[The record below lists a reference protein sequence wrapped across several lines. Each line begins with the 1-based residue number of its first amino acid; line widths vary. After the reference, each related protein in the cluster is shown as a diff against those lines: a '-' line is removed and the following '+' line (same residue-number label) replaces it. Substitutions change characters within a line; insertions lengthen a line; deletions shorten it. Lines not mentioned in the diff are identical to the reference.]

1 MLSLHWFR
9 YILGYIDILNIF
21 WYFEYFLHFLVIFF
35 EIESRNTRAFL
46 SNTFINKARLKLA
59 KNQAKAKQQPE
70 AKLLLLEN
78 YSLSSSMLSFK
89 NNRSSKKCATN
100 KYVCLNEVIWLMAMN
115 MRLKMKNRSHRY
127 DINRL
132 RPRHGHKF
140 TKYEMCLSKMMV
152 ICIKQHLSNIWSS
165 ILERDKQHWGWV
177 EKSVT
182 YKKVCNQ

>member
-1 MLSLHWFR
+1 MHQFYQLACKLS
-9 YILGYIDILNIF
+9 D
-21 WYFEYFLHFLVIFF
+21 FLHFLVIFF

-100 KYVCLNEVIWLMAMN
+100 KYVCLNEVI
-115 MRLKMKNRSHRY
+115 
-127 DINRL
+127 
-132 RPRHGHKF
+132 
-140 TKYEMCLSKMMV
+140 
-152 ICIKQHLSNIWSS
+152 
-165 ILERDKQHWGWV
+165 
-177 EKSVT
+177 
-182 YKKVCNQ
+182 